1 MLLIVS
7 ASAAGCDFGPSGPGA
22 IEIRVSGRGLGGAV
36 VEVAGAGIRSF
47 EASGDTRAYWSAVD
61 GSTDRYRVV
70 AITESGG
77 QVRFEAAVDD
87 VRMEGPRVSV
97 VSLVDT
103 SNRPYPVG
111 NVEVDVRR

>member
-47 EASGDTRAYWSAVD
+47 EASGDTRVYWSAVD

-87 VRMEGPRVSV
+87 VRMEGPRVSI